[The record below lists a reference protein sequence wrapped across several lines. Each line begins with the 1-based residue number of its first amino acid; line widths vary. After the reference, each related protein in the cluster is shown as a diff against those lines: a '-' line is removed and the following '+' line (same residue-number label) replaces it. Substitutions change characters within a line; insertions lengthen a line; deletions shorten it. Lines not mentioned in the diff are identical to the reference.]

1 MSVELIVLR
10 LVHIVGGTFWVGSAL
25 FTFFFLM
32 PTVMQAGP
40 AVAGPVMGGLQQRKL
55 MTWLPVVAIL
65 VILSGL
71 RLMMIVSGGD
81 AHWYQHRSGHVYS
94 IAGALAII
102 AFLIGFTVN
111 RPAMVKAGKLGQS
124 AVSDAPTRAAIQEE
138 IKRLQRRSYV
148 GTMVVTW
155 LLLASAAGMA
165 VARYL

>member
-1 MSVELIVLR
+1 MTVELIVLR
-10 LVHIVGGTFWVGSAL
+10 LIHVVGGTFWVGSVL

-55 MTWLPVVAIL
+55 MVWLPVVGLL
-65 VILSGL
+65 VILSGV
-71 RLMMIVSGGD
+71 RLMMIVSAGNPE
-81 AHWYQHRSGHVYS
+81 WFQHRSGQAFS
-94 IAGALAII
+94 IAGLLAVLAFII
-102 AFLIGFTVN
+102 GVTVN

-155 LLLASAAGMA
+155 LMLGSAAGMA
-165 VARYL
+165 IARYL